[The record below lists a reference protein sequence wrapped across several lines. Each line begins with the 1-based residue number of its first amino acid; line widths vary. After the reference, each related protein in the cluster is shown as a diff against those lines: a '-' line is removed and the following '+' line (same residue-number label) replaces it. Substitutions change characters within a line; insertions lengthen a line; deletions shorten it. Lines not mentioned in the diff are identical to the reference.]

1 MSALY
6 TVANL
11 SGSTVSVKPQ
21 LRTKS
26 GSVRRAPVAPRRNR
40 IVRSAIS
47 DPPPA
52 PASTSSTKSW
62 GLQVRSEKR
71 VSRSRFSALFP
82 GARAKKKTFHALT
95 PKPPGALENARKR
108 STGA

>member
-1 MSALY
+1 MSALSF

-11 SGSTVSVKPQ
+11 SGSTVKPK
-21 LRTKS
+21 LRSKS
-26 GSVRRAPVAPRRNR
+26 GGGVRRAPVAPRRNR

-62 GLQVRSEKR
+62 SLQVSEKR
-71 VSRSRFSALFP
+71 ISRSRLY
-82 GARAKKKTFHALT
+82 
-95 PKPPGALENARKR
+95 
-108 STGA
+108 